1 MILNVYS
8 PWVRYFCCLG
18 PFIFDHFLLTF
29 CFWCASIHSSRYYSR
44 FKHLQETMRPSC
56 LPFCT
61 TDFWCSSK
69 SQRKYTQRLHWIL
82 RTNTRFVS
90 QANGIPK
97 KAAIILIVTIS
108 MNYFAP
114 FHFRARSYPKWWSKQ
129 LMLLFDGTSKK
140 CAPITR
146 RMYMTKIINQ
156 IDCLVIVFIGWRCVA
171 LSNWFRCVC
180 ASASEKRKRDDNFSL
195 FVYFYVCRVIRF
207 HTFSQPR
214 HISS

>member
-8 PWVRYFCCLG
+8 PWVRYFRCLG

-44 FKHLQETMRPSC
+44 FEHLQETMRPSC

-82 RTNTRFVS
+82 RTNTRLVS

-129 LMLLFDGTSKK
+129 LMLLFDGTSKNVHQSPDECTWRK
-140 CAPITR
+140 LLTKSIVWWSCLLDDGVWLFQTGFVVCVRAQAKR
-146 RMYMTKIINQ
+146 ENAMTTF
-156 IDCLVIVFIGWRCVA
+156 LFLFI
-171 LSNWFRCVC
+171 S
-180 ASASEKRKRDDNFSL
+180 
-195 FVYFYVCRVIRF
+195 
-207 HTFSQPR
+207 TFAVW
-214 HISS
+214 